1 MLRWYGDFRAA
12 EEQWP
17 NLLLYMEYL
26 DKLPTVNT
34 TGLLTYNVYNDWDRP
49 SGKPGDTTAST
60 TASATASTTAS
71 TSSTTADKATDTP
84 IVPDPTK
91 GPRGIPSPLISS
103 YVYVRQLRMMTAI
116 GASLGHSA
124 DAAAFEAKA
133 KNAASIFIQA
143 YLRNGSFA
151 DGGPLPSQS
160 AQALGL
166 KLFDPATDAVLAP
179 LLSDAARRGMQKALL
194 DQVMEKEVHSFAG
207 IIGQKQL
214 FPMCS
219 VVPASVNAGTL
230 SGRALSL
237 IMNTQ
242 TTYPSFGYE
251 LAHGATTLWSVF
263 IWGCGW

>member
-1 MLRWYGDFRAA
+1 MRSETTKRKTTKQTQTKRKKEQRPHAPTRGTSLTSDTFSLSLSRSRFLSLSLSLPFFSISLSKILRLVFRVEIIDVFCQYA
-12 EEQWP
+12 
-17 NLLLYMEYL
+17 
-26 DKLPTVNT
+26 
-34 TGLLTYNVYNDWDRP
+34 
-49 SGKPGDTTAST
+49 
-60 TASATASTTAS
+60 
-71 TSSTTADKATDTP
+71 
-84 IVPDPTK
+84 
-91 GPRGIPSPLISS
+91 
-103 YVYVRQLRMMTAI
+103 
-116 GASLGHSA
+116 
-124 DAAAFEAKA
+124 
-133 KNAASIFIQA
+133 
-143 YLRNGSFA
+143 
-151 DGGPLPSQS
+151 
-160 AQALGL
+160 
-166 KLFDPATDAVLAP
+166 LFDPATDAVLAP
-179 LLSDAARRGMQKALL
+179 LLSDAARRGVQKALL